1 MPSDAIDSDKQDA
14 IYDFAVAASGIDVI
28 WDKPGA
34 PRPAVPYVTL
44 NVSSGPRKVGSPE
57 VRYGGVQDTFTYPM
71 RKEITLTINSYA
83 DSGWLAT
90 LGDFIDALELP
101 SKQELLRNAGL
112 AIIRSENPIDISE
125 LLNDQYEGRGSVDI
139 ILGYCDNIND
149 VSGEVE
155 SVEIDQTIGTFES
168 NQTIGG

>member
-1 MPSDAIDSDKQDA
+1 MPSDAIDEDKQNA
-14 IYDFAVAASGIDVI
+14 IYEFALAASGITVI

-44 NVSSGPRKVGSPE
+44 NVSSGPRKVGTPE
-57 VRYGGVQDTFTYPM
+57 VKYGDVQDTFTYPM

-90 LGDFIDALELP
+90 LGKIIDSLDLP
-101 SKQELLRNAGL
+101 TKQQILRDAGL
-112 AIIRSENPIDISE
+112 AIINSEDPVDISA

-139 ILGYCDNIND
+139 MLGYCDSIED

-155 SVEIDQTIGTFES
+155 SVNFDQTIGTFES